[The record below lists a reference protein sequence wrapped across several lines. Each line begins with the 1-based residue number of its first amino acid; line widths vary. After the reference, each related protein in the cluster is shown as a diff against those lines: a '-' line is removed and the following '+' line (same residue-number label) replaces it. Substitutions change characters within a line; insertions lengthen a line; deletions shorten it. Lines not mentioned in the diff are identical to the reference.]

1 MKKLIVSFK
10 PTSDVLNDFKRALKK
25 AHTGNFKKHFE
36 VSFDDRK
43 DFNKFIKNI
52 DVLICIQTMKPD
64 SVYHLAKLMKKD
76 QSNLNKIL
84 NLFESYGVIHFD
96 KTTRENRSLKRPI
109 VGYDKIEFD
118 LKAS

>member
-25 AHTGNFKKHFE
+25 ARTGNLKKHFE

-96 KTTRENRSLKRPI
+96 KTTRENRSLNRPI